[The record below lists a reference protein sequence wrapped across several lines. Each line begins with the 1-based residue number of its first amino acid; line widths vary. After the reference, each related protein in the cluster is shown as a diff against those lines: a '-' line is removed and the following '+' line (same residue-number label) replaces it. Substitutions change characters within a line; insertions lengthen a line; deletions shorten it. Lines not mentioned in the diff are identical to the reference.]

1 MTHAI
6 LLRLDLARPG
16 RLEKGILKSP
26 TMLVCAAIFGGP
38 LPYLLRSFLQNDSLM
53 DIGQRAELYVVILR
67 LVQSLGKCNFGLDK
81 LHVSGFTETQVP
93 LLALSQEA
101 R

>member
-1 MTHAI
+1 
-6 LLRLDLARPG
+6 
-16 RLEKGILKSP
+16 
-26 TMLVCAAIFGGP
+26 MLVCAAVFGGP

-67 LVQSLGKCNFGLDK
+67 LVQSLGTCNLGLNPYNE
-81 LHVSGFTETQVP
+81 SGFTENQFS
-93 LLALSQEA
+93 LSALSEEA